1 MEKTFDRRNFIK
13 STAVAGIGLGLNLA
27 GTSLLAQ
34 PRRMVQKGKRIGI
47 IGLDTS
53 HSVAF
58 TKTFNGENAGPEYGG
73 YRVVA
78 AYPKGS
84 NDIESSVKRIP
95 GYTEEVKKLG
105 VTIVDSIK
113 DLLREVDVVLL
124 ETNDGRLHLEQA
136 IPVFQAGKTVF
147 IDKPIAAD
155 LPDAIAIFN
164 AAEKY
169 KVPVFS
175 SSSLRY
181 AHSVKDIVAGKAGN
195 VLGADVYSPAHLE
208 KTHMDFSWYG
218 IHGVEMLYT
227 IMGTGCKSVSR
238 THTADSDVVVGLWA
252 NDRIGTFRGVRFKK
266 SGYGGNVYGDK
277 SIETVEGG
285 GGYNPLLM
293 EVVKFFETG
302 KAPVSREET
311 LEIFAF
317 MAAADESK
325 RQGGQV
331 VTLESVMENA
341 KASVR

>member
-1 MEKTFDRRNFIK
+1 MKKSFDRRNFIK
-13 STAVAGIGLGLNLA
+13 STAVAGIGLGLNFTA
-27 GTSLLAQ
+27 TSLFAKAN
-34 PRRMVQKGKRIGI
+34 RVAQKGKRIGI

-58 TKTFNGENAGPEYGG
+58 TKTFNAENAGPEYGG

-84 NDIESSVKRIP
+84 NDIESSVTRIP
-95 GYTEEVKKLG
+95 GYTGQVQKLG

-113 DLLREVDVVLL
+113 DLLRQVDVVLL

-136 IPVFQAGKTVF
+136 IPVFKAGKTVF

-164 AAEKY
+164 AAKKY

-181 AHSVKDIVAGKAGN
+181 AHSVKEIVAGKAGN

-238 THTADSDVVVGLWA
+238 THTGDSDVVVGLWGD
-252 NDRIGTFRGVRFKK
+252 DRIGTFRGLRFKK

-277 SIETVEGG
+277 SIDTVDGG
-285 GGYNPLLM
+285 GGYNPLLV

-302 KAPVSREET
+302 NAPVSPEET

-325 RQGGQV
+325 RQGGKV
-331 VTLESVMENA
+331 VTLASVMEKA
-341 KASVR
+341 KASVK